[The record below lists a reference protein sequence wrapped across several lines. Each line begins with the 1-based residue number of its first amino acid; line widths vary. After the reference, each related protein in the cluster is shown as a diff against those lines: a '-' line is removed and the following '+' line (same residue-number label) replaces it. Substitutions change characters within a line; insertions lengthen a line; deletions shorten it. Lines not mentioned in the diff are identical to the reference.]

1 MLFLLKLL
9 FLLFLI
15 QKNTTA
21 SQDNY
26 INIFKET
33 LSGYNIM
40 YDSLKSFK
48 SGAICIPHKVDKV
61 FTKYAVG
68 FSFNMHKK
76 KNAELIALEGC
87 KKMKKKIIS
96 YDCKCE
102 IIL

>member
-15 QKNTTA
+15 QKNTAA

-76 KNAELIALEGC
+76 KSAELIALEGC
-87 KKMKKKIIS
+87 KKMKKKINLI
-96 YDCKCE
+96 
-102 IIL
+102 